1 MKITAAVVREKATE
15 LHIESLELD
24 EPLADEVLVKIV
36 GPGVCHTDM
45 VVRDQGYAV
54 PLPMVLGHEGA
65 GIVEKVGTSV
75 THLKPGDH
83 VVLSYGYCGT
93 CSNCRAGKPGY
104 CEDFYEHN
112 FKGCRMDGS
121 CCHTDAVGKKV
132 GGTFFS
138 QSSFASHALV
148 NASNAVKIPSD
159 VPLEI
164 MGPLGCGIQTGA
176 GAVLNALKPEAG
188 SSIAIF
194 GAGSVGL
201 SAAMAAVIAGCT
213 KIILI
218 DVNPGRLELAK
229 SLGATHVING
239 KETDAVEEIRALTEG
254 KGTDYSLECTGHSA
268 VLTQAVN
275 SLRIPGLC
283 GLIGAADQG
292 VHVSLDINTLL
303 FGRSVRGII
312 EGDSV
317 PQIFIPRLVELWRSG
332 KFPFDKLITFYPL
345 SEINQAIRD
354 SESGKTLKPVV
365 RP

>member
-1 MKITAAVVREKATE
+1 
-15 LHIESLELD
+15 
-24 EPLADEVLVKIV
+24 
-36 GPGVCHTDM
+36 
-45 VVRDQGYAV
+45 
-54 PLPMVLGHEGA
+54 
-65 GIVEKVGTSV
+65 
-75 THLKPGDH
+75 
-83 VVLSYGYCGT
+83 
-93 CSNCRAGKPGY
+93 
-104 CEDFYEHN
+104 
-112 FKGCRMDGS
+112 MDGS

-164 MGPLGCGIQTGA
+164 MGPLWVWDPDGSWSGTER
-176 GAVLNALKPEAG
+176 LKARG
-188 SSIAIF
+188 RLKHCHF

-201 SAAMAAVIAGCT
+201 SAAMVAVIAGCT

-292 VHVSLDINTLL
+292 CTCPSTLIRCCLAVQYGASLRVTVFLRFL
-303 FGRSVRGII
+303 SPTGRTVAQR
-312 EGDSV
+312 
-317 PQIFIPRLVELWRSG
+317 
-332 KFPFDKLITFYPL
+332 
-345 SEINQAIRD
+345 
-354 SESGKTLKPVV
+354 
-365 RP
+365 